1 LTLIR
6 LRYRPRLGGKAGL
19 DSSRIALHRYHHR
32 SSRQRKEFDMK
43 ERVFLLTLIF
53 CFSIIL
59 PGIAPEAG
67 AQADQFYKGKTI
79 RIMVGSTA
87 GGFYDRWGRLFGK
100 YMSKYIPGQP
110 EIIVQNVTGAGSVI
124 VTNQVYNVAKPDG
137 LTLVMPL
144 NGVYIDQFVGR
155 KEVQFDMRK
164 FRFIGSPVTESII
177 FYMRADAPYK
187 SIADIIKAKEP
198 PKCGGSGTASSDYI
212 LSKVLEETV
221 GAKFNT
227 VLGYAG
233 GTEIDLAVEKNE
245 VVCRA
250 HSMSAHFG
258 REPFD
263 TWHKRGFDRHLVQ
276 TSRKKDPRAADA
288 PTLDELFE
296 QYKVPANSRR
306 LAQVLLA
313 AGDFGRPMMVTPG
326 TPPDRVKILRDA
338 YVKTLSDPD
347 VLEEA
352 KKGRMDVDPAT
363 GEELEALVK
372 EIFDSPPEVVERV
385 KKILAN

>member
-1 LTLIR
+1 
-6 LRYRPRLGGKAGL
+6 
-19 DSSRIALHRYHHR
+19 
-32 SSRQRKEFDMK
+32 MK
-43 ERVFLLTLIF
+43 ERVFLLTPIF
-53 CFSIIL
+53 VFSIIL
-59 PGIAPEAG
+59 PGVTPEAE

-110 EIIVQNVTGAGSVI
+110 EMIVQNVTGAGSVI

-187 SIADIIKAKEP
+187 SIADIIKATEP

-276 TSRKKDPRAADA
+276 TSRKKDPRATDA
-288 PTLDELFE
+288 PTLDELFD

-363 GEELEALVK
+363 GEELETLVK

>member
-1 LTLIR
+1 MMPPAKGIVMK
-6 LRYRPRLGGKAGL
+6 PR
-19 DSSRIALHRYHHR
+19 
-32 SSRQRKEFDMK
+32 
-43 ERVFLLTLIF
+43 VLLLVLVL
-53 CFSIIL
+53 CFAVIV
-59 PGIAPEAG
+59 PGIAPEAQG
-67 AQADQFYKGKTI
+67 QGDPFYRGKTI

-87 GGFYDRWGRLFGK
+87 GGFYDRWGRLFAK
-100 YMSKYIPGQP
+100 YMSKNIPGQP
-110 EIIVQNVTGAGSVI
+110 EIIVQNMAGGGSVI
-124 VTNQVYNVAKPDG
+124 AANHVYNVAKPDG

-164 FRFIGSPVTESII
+164 FRFIGSPVTEAIV

-187 SIADIIKAKEP
+187 NIGDIIKAKEP

-233 GTEIDLAVEKNE
+233 GTEIDLAVERNE

-263 TWHKRGFDRHLVQ
+263 TWHKKGFDRHLVY
-276 TSRKKDPRAADA
+276 TSKKKDARVTDA
-288 PTLDELFE
+288 PTLNEIFD
-296 QYKVPANSRR
+296 QYKVAENKRR

-313 AGDFGRPMMVTPG
+313 AGDFGRPMMATPG
-326 TPPDRVKILRDA
+326 TPADRVKILRDA
-338 YVKTLSDPD
+338 YVKTLSDPQ
-347 VLEEA
+347 VIEEA
-352 KKGRMDVDPAT
+352 KKSRMDIDPAS
-363 GEELEALVK
+363 GEELEQLVK
-372 EIFDSPPEVVERV
+372 EIFGSPPEVVERV

>member
-1 LTLIR
+1 
-6 LRYRPRLGGKAGL
+6 
-19 DSSRIALHRYHHR
+19 
-32 SSRQRKEFDMK
+32 MK

-177 FYMRADAPYK
+177 FYMRADAP
-187 SIADIIKAKEP
+187 
-198 PKCGGSGTASSDYI
+198 
-212 LSKVLEETV
+212 
-221 GAKFNT
+221 
-227 VLGYAG
+227 
-233 GTEIDLAVEKNE
+233 
-245 VVCRA
+245 
-250 HSMSAHFG
+250 
-258 REPFD
+258 
-263 TWHKRGFDRHLVQ
+263 
-276 TSRKKDPRAADA
+276 SRI
-288 PTLDELFE
+288 
-296 QYKVPANSRR
+296 S
-306 LAQVLLA
+306 
-313 AGDFGRPMMVTPG
+313 
-326 TPPDRVKILRDA
+326 
-338 YVKTLSDPD
+338 
-347 VLEEA
+347 
-352 KKGRMDVDPAT
+352 
-363 GEELEALVK
+363 
-372 EIFDSPPEVVERV
+372 
-385 KKILAN
+385 

>member
-1 LTLIR
+1 M
-6 LRYRPRLGGKAGL
+6 KA
-19 DSSRIALHRYHHR
+19 
-32 SSRQRKEFDMK
+32 
-43 ERVFLLTLIF
+43 RVLLLTLIF
-53 CFSIIL
+53 CFSIVL
-59 PGIAPEAG
+59 PGIAPEAA
-67 AQADQFYKGKTI
+67 AQTDPFYKGKTI

-100 YMSKYIPGQP
+100 YMGKYIPGQP
-110 EIIVQNVTGAGSVI
+110 EFVVQNMTGAGSVI
-124 VTNQVYNVAKPDG
+124 ATNHVYNVAKPDG

-164 FRFIGSPVTESII
+164 FRFIGTPVTEAIV

-198 PKCGGSGTASSDYI
+198 PKCGGSGTASSDFI

-263 TWHKRGFDRHLVQ
+263 TWHKRGFDRHLVY
-276 TSRKKDPRAADA
+276 TSPKKDPRVTDA
-288 PTLDELFE
+288 PTLNELFD
-296 QYKVPANSRR
+296 QHKVPESSRR

-338 YVKTLSDPD
+338 FVKTLSDPEALD
-347 VLEEA
+347 EA
-352 KKGRMDVDPAT
+352 KKARMDVDPAT
-363 GEELEALVK
+363 GEELEKLVN
-372 EIFDSPPEVVERV
+372 EIFSSPPEVVERV

>member
-1 LTLIR
+1 
-6 LRYRPRLGGKAGL
+6 
-19 DSSRIALHRYHHR
+19 
-32 SSRQRKEFDMK
+32 MK
-43 ERVFLLTLIF
+43 ERVLLLTLIF
-53 CFSIIL
+53 CFSIVL
-59 PGIAPEAG
+59 PGIAPEAA
-67 AQADQFYKGKTI
+67 AQADPFYKGKTI

-100 YMSKYIPGQP
+100 YMGKYIPGQP
-110 EIIVQNVTGAGSVI
+110 EFVVQNMTGAGSVI
-124 VTNQVYNVAKPDG
+124 ATNHVYNVAKPDG

-164 FRFIGSPVTESII
+164 FRFIGTPVTEAIV

-198 PKCGGSGTASSDYI
+198 PKCGGSGTASSDFI

-263 TWHKRGFDRHLVQ
+263 TWHKRGFDRHLVY
-276 TSRKKDPRAADA
+276 TSPKKDPRVTDA
-288 PTLDELFE
+288 PTLNELFD
-296 QYKVPANSRR
+296 QHKVPESSRR

-326 TPPDRVKILRDA
+326 TPPDRVKMLRDA
-338 YVKTLSDPD
+338 FVKTLSDPEALD
-347 VLEEA
+347 EA
-352 KKGRMDVDPAT
+352 KKARMDVDPAT
-363 GEELEALVK
+363 GEELEKLVN
-372 EIFDSPPEVVERV
+372 EIFSSPPEVVERV

>member
-1 LTLIR
+1 
-6 LRYRPRLGGKAGL
+6 
-19 DSSRIALHRYHHR
+19 
-32 SSRQRKEFDMK
+32 M
-43 ERVFLLTLIF
+43 
-53 CFSIIL
+53 
-59 PGIAPEAG
+59 
-67 AQADQFYKGKTI
+67 
-79 RIMVGSTA
+79 
-87 GGFYDRWGRLFGK
+87 
-100 YMSKYIPGQP
+100 
-110 EIIVQNVTGAGSVI
+110 TGAGSV
-124 VTNQVYNVAKPDG
+124 VAANHVYNVAKPDG

-144 NGVYIDQFVGR
+144 NGIYIDQFVGR

-164 FRFIGSPVTESII
+164 FRFIGSPVSESII

-187 SIADIIKAKEP
+187 SIADVIKAKEP
-198 PKCGGSGTASSDYI
+198 PKCGGSGTASSDFI

-233 GTEIDLAVEKNE
+233 GTEIDLAVEKGE

-263 TWHKRGFDRHLVQ
+263 TWHKRSFDRHLVQ
-276 TSRKKDPRAADA
+276 TSRKKDPRAADT
-288 PTLDELFE
+288 PTLNELFE

-326 TPPDRVKILRDA
+326 TPADRVKILRDA
-338 YVKTLSDPD
+338 YAKTLSDPEALD
-347 VLEEA
+347 EA

-363 GEELEALVK
+363 GEELETLVK

>member
-1 LTLIR
+1 MKKR
-6 LRYRPRLGGKAGL
+6 
-19 DSSRIALHRYHHR
+19 AL
-32 SSRQRKEFDMK
+32 
-43 ERVFLLTLIF
+43 LLTLIF
-53 CFSIIL
+53 CFSMIL
-59 PGIAPEAG
+59 PGVAPRVG
-67 AQADQFYKGKTI
+67 AQGDQFYKGKTI

-100 YMSKYIPGQP
+100 YMGKYIPGQP
-110 EIIVQNVTGAGSVI
+110 EFIVQNMTGAGSVI
-124 VTNQVYNVAKPDG
+124 ATNHVYNVAKPDG

-144 NGVYIDQFVGR
+144 NGVYIDQFAGR

-164 FRFIGSPVTESII
+164 FRFIGTPVTEAIV

-187 SIADIIKAKEP
+187 SIADIIKAKEA
-198 PKCGGSGTASSDYI
+198 PKCGGSGTASSDFI

-263 TWHKRGFDRHLVQ
+263 TWHKRSFDRHLVY
-276 TSRKKDPRAADA
+276 TSNKKDPRVTDA
-288 PTLDELFE
+288 PTLNELFD

-326 TPPDRVKILRDA
+326 TPPDRVKMLRDA
-338 YVKTLSDPD
+338 FVKTLNDPE
-347 VLEEA
+347 VIEEA
-352 KKGRMDVDPAT
+352 KKSRMDIDPAT
-363 GEELEALVK
+363 GEELEKLVK
-372 EIFDSPPEVVERV
+372 EIFDSPPDVVEKV

>member
-1 LTLIR
+1 
-6 LRYRPRLGGKAGL
+6 
-19 DSSRIALHRYHHR
+19 
-32 SSRQRKEFDMK
+32 MK

>member
-1 LTLIR
+1 M
-6 LRYRPRLGGKAGL
+6 GK
-19 DSSRIALHRYHHR
+19 R
-32 SSRQRKEFDMK
+32 M
-43 ERVFLLTLIF
+43 FLLTLIF
-53 CFSIIL
+53 CISSIL
-59 PGIAPEAG
+59 PGIAPQAG
-67 AQADQFYKGKTI
+67 AQGDQFYKGKTI
-79 RIMVGSTA
+79 RIIVGSTA
-87 GGFYDRWGRLFGK
+87 GGFYDRWGCLFAK
-100 YMSKYIPGQP
+100 YMGKYIPGQP
-110 EIIVQNVTGAGSVI
+110 EIVVQNMPGAGSVI
-124 VTNQVYNVAKPDG
+124 AANHVYNVGKPDG
-137 LTLVMPL
+137 LTLAMPL

-155 KEVQFDMRK
+155 KEVHFDMRK

-177 FYMRADAPYK
+177 FYMRADAPSK
-187 SIADIIKAKEP
+187 SIADVIKAKEP
-198 PKCGGSGTASSDYI
+198 PKCGGSGTASSDFI

-263 TWHKRGFDRHLVQ
+263 TWHKKGFDRHIVQ
-276 TSRKKDPRAADA
+276 TSRKKDSRASDA
-288 PTLDELFE
+288 PTLYELFD
-296 QYKVPANSRR
+296 QYKVPENSRR

-326 TPPDRVKILRDA
+326 TPADRVKILRDA
-338 YVKTLSDPD
+338 YTKTLSDRGALD
-347 VLEEA
+347 EA

-363 GEELEALVK
+363 GDELEKLVK
-372 EIFDSPPEVVERV
+372 EIFDSPPDVVQRV

>member
-1 LTLIR
+1 MKMR
-6 LRYRPRLGGKAGL
+6 L
-19 DSSRIALHRYHHR
+19 
-32 SSRQRKEFDMK
+32 
-43 ERVFLLTLIF
+43 FLFTLIF
-53 CFSIIL
+53 CFSINL
-59 PGIAPEAG
+59 PSIAPEAG
-67 AQADQFYKGKTI
+67 AQGEFYKGKTI
-79 RIMVGSTA
+79 RIMVGSTS

-100 YMSKYIPGQP
+100 YMGKYIPGQP
-110 EIIVQNVTGAGSVI
+110 EIIVQNMTGAGSVI
-124 VTNQVYNVAKPDG
+124 AANHVFNVAKPDG

-164 FRFIGSPVTESII
+164 FRFIGTPVTEAIV

-187 SIADIIKAKEP
+187 NIAEIIKAKEP
-198 PKCGGSGTASSDYI
+198 PKCGGSGTASSDFI

-263 TWHKRGFDRHLVQ
+263 TWHKKGFDRHLVY
-276 TSRKKDPRAADA
+276 TSRKKDPRVTDA
-288 PTLDELFE
+288 PTLYEIFD
-296 QYKVPANSRR
+296 QYKASENSRR
-306 LAQVLLA
+306 FSQVLLA

-326 TPPDRVKILRDA
+326 APPDRVKILRDA
-338 YVKTLSDPD
+338 FTKTLSDPQ
-347 VLEEA
+347 VIEEA
-352 KKGRMDVDPAT
+352 KKGRMDIDPST
-363 GEELEALVK
+363 GEELEKLVK
-372 EIFDSPPEVVERV
+372 DIFDSPPEVVARV
-385 KKILAN
+385 KKALAN

>member
-1 LTLIR
+1 
-6 LRYRPRLGGKAGL
+6 
-19 DSSRIALHRYHHR
+19 
-32 SSRQRKEFDMK
+32 MK
-43 ERVFLLTLIF
+43 ERVLLFTLVF
-53 CFSIIL
+53 CFSVIL
-59 PGIAPEAG
+59 SGIGSEAG

-100 YMSKYIPGQP
+100 YMGKYIPGQP

-124 VTNQVYNVAKPDG
+124 AANQVYNVAKPDG

-155 KEVQFDMRK
+155 NEVQFDMRK

-177 FYMRADAPYK
+177 FYMRTDAPYK

-198 PKCGGSGTASSDYI
+198 PKCGGSGTASSDFI

-263 TWHKRGFDRHLVQ
+263 TWHKRNFDRHLVQ
-276 TSRKKDPRAADA
+276 TSRKKDPRAADT
-288 PTLDELFE
+288 PTLNELFD

-352 KKGRMDVDPAT
+352 KKGRMDIDPAT
-363 GEELEALVK
+363 GEELETLVK

>member
-1 LTLIR
+1 
-6 LRYRPRLGGKAGL
+6 
-19 DSSRIALHRYHHR
+19 
-32 SSRQRKEFDMK
+32 MK
-43 ERVFLLTLIF
+43 ERVLLLTLIF
-53 CFSIIL
+53 CFSMFL
-59 PGIAPEAG
+59 PNIAPKAG
-67 AQADQFYKGKTI
+67 AQSDQFYKGKTI

-110 EIIVQNVTGAGSVI
+110 EIIVQNMTGAGSVI
-124 VTNQVYNVAKPDG
+124 ATNHVYNVAKPDG

-155 KEVQFDMRK
+155 KEVQFDMRR

-187 SIADIIKAKEP
+187 SIAEIIKAKEP
-198 PKCGGSGTASSDYI
+198 PKCGGSGTASSDFI

-288 PTLDELFE
+288 PTLNELFD
-296 QYKVPANSRR
+296 QYKVPENSRR

-326 TPPDRVKILRDA
+326 TPPDRVKMLRDA
-338 YVKTLSDPD
+338 FVKTLSDPE
-347 VLEEA
+347 VLDEA
-352 KKGRMDVDPAT
+352 KRGRMDIDPAT
-363 GEELEALVK
+363 GDELEKLVK

>member
-1 LTLIR
+1 MKR
-6 LRYRPRLGGKAGL
+6 L
-19 DSSRIALHRYHHR
+19 
-32 SSRQRKEFDMK
+32 
-43 ERVFLLTLIF
+43 LLTAVL
-53 CFSIIL
+53 CVSTIL
-59 PGIAPEAG
+59 FALATNAG
-67 AQADQFYKGKTI
+67 AQSDPFYKGKTI

-87 GGFYDRWGRLFGK
+87 GGFYDRWGRLFAK
-100 YMSKYIPGQP
+100 YMPKYIPGQP
-110 EIIVQNVTGAGSVI
+110 EIVVQNMTGTGSAI
-124 VTNQVYNVAKPDG
+124 ATNHVYNVAKPDG

-144 NGVYIDQFVGR
+144 NGIYIDQFVGR
-155 KEVQFDMRK
+155 KEAQFDMRK
-164 FRFIGSPVTESII
+164 FRFIGTPVTEAII

-187 SIADIIKAKEP
+187 NITDVIKAKEP

-263 TWHKRGFDRHLVQ
+263 TWHKRGFDRHLVY
-276 TSRKKDPRAADA
+276 TSPKKDPRVTDA
-288 PTLDELFE
+288 PTLTELFD

-352 KKGRMDVDPAT
+352 KKGRMDIDPAT
-363 GEELEALVK
+363 GEELETLVK

>member
-1 LTLIR
+1 
-6 LRYRPRLGGKAGL
+6 
-19 DSSRIALHRYHHR
+19 
-32 SSRQRKEFDMK
+32 MK

-87 GGFYDRWGRLFGK
+87 GGFYDRWGRLFGQ

-198 PKCGGSGTASSDYI
+198 PKCGGSGTASSDYV

-296 QYKVPANSRR
+296 QYRVPANSRR